1 MKDGRRY
8 GGDIEIWSTLL
19 ANERMGALMSKIVVG
34 VSLVVLGLAVGA
46 PEVCEAQET
55 GGMSPAVTRV
65 MIRVVSRDAK
75 IIGSGVGGVQV
86 RVVDAKTG
94 EVLAEGKQE
103 GGTGDTQRIMSSPRG
118 RGMKVFDTA
127 GAAGFLAEL
136 RLNEPTIV
144 NISAVGPLG
153 HPQATQSATKQMLIM
168 PGGHVEGDGVILELH
183 GFIVEILQ
191 PEPLVPAAST
201 LNVRARVRMMCGCPL
216 TPGGMWN
223 SDRIAIEAR
232 LWADGKI
239 VARAP
244 LSFAGE
250 ASMFSGELAVPSGQS
265 WRDVELEVS
274 AAQPETQ
281 NFGHHVVPL
290 GAR

>member
-1 MKDGRRY
+1 MLKRVQV
-8 GGDIEIWSTLL
+8 
-19 ANERMGALMSKIVVG
+19 ALM
-34 VSLVVLGLAVGA
+34 LWLGLAIAVA
-46 PEVCEAQET
+46 PACEAQESART
-55 GGMSPAVTRV
+55 SSPTVTRL

-75 IIGSGVGGVQV
+75 IIGDGVGGVSV
-86 RVVDAKTG
+86 RVVNAKTG
-94 EVLAEGKQE
+94 ELLAEGKQE
-103 GGTGDTQRIMSSPRG
+103 GGTGDTQLIMSTAHA
-118 RGMKVFDTA
+118 RGMRVFDTE

-136 RLNEPTIV
+136 RLSEPTLV

-153 HPQATQSATKQMLIM
+153 YPQATQSASKQMLLV
-168 PGGHVEGDGVILELH
+168 PGGHVEGEGVILELH

-191 PEPLVPAAST
+191 PEPLDAASGT
-201 LNVRARVRMMCGCPL
+201 LDLRARVRMMCGCPL

-250 ASMFSGELAVPSGQS
+250 TSMFSGKLPVPSGRG

-274 AAQPETQ
+274 ASQPETQ
-281 NFGHHVVPL
+281 NFGRHVIPL
-290 GAR
+290 GTS

>member
-1 MKDGRRY
+1 MLR
-8 GGDIEIWSTLL
+8 I
-19 ANERMGALMSKIVVG
+19 ALG
-34 VSLVVLGLAVGA
+34 VPVLWLGLSVGA
-46 PEVCEAQET
+46 PTVCEAQQS
-55 GGMSPAVTRV
+55 GGTSATVTRV

-75 IIGSGVGGVQV
+75 IIGSGVGGVRV

-94 EVLAEGKQE
+94 ELLAEGVQE
-103 GGTGDTQRIMSSPRG
+103 GGTGDTQLIMSTAHG
-118 RGMKVFDTA
+118 RGMKVFDTE

-144 NISAVGPLG
+144 TISAVGPLG
-153 HPQATQSATKQMLIM
+153 HPQATQSASKQMLIM

-191 PEPLVPAAST
+191 PEPLVPAEGT
-201 LNVRARVRMMCGCPL
+201 LNVRAQVRMMCGCPL

-232 LWADGKI
+232 LWADGKV

-250 ASMFSGELAVPSGQS
+250 ASMFSGKLAVPNGQS

-281 NFGHHVVPL
+281 NFGRHVVPL
-290 GAR
+290 GPS

>member
-1 MKDGRRY
+1 
-8 GGDIEIWSTLL
+8 
-19 ANERMGALMSKIVVG
+19 MSKIVLG
-34 VSLVVLGLAVGA
+34 VSLVVLGLGVGA
-46 PEVCEAQET
+46 PGLCQAQESGET
-55 GGMSPAVTRV
+55 SSAVTRV

-75 IIGSGVGGVQV
+75 IIGSGVGGVRV

-94 EVLAEGKQE
+94 EVLAEGVQE
-103 GGTGDTQRIMSSPRG
+103 GGTGDTQLIMSTAHG
-118 RGMKVFDTA
+118 RGMKVFDTE

-144 NISAVGPLG
+144 TISAVGPLG
-153 HPQATQSATKQMLIM
+153 HPQATQSASKQMLIM

-191 PEPLVPAAST
+191 PEPLVPAAGT
-201 LNVRARVRMMCGCPL
+201 LDVRARVRMMCGCPL

-250 ASMFSGELAVPSGQS
+250 ASLFSGKLPVPGGQK
-265 WRDVELEVS
+265 WRDVELEVA

-281 NFGHHVVPL
+281 NFGRHVLPL
-290 GAR
+290 GVR